1 MKTKK
6 KKILKKKRKRKDK
19 ENKKTKKKQKKSSP
33 AAKAKKA
40 PKMPKK
46 DPNEPKRPLSSFM
59 IFGNKHRAEIK
70 ATNPNVSFGEVGKLL
85 GQKWKAIS
93 EEEKAEMVKEAA
105 ELKAKYVVVYQTY
118 KESDERKQWE
128 AAMMSKF
135 GQIPG
140 VKGAKKKSAG
150 GKGGKKSKKKD
161 GPKRAVGAY
170 AYFMKGERGTI
181 KAANPEATFG
191 ELAGLVS
198 AAWKALDEDGKKPFV
213 TLAEEDKK
221 RAKID
226 KDAWELK
233 EKKEKE
239 ERGEVSSESEDTSS
253 ESDSSDSDDGSGKD

>member
-1 MKTKK
+1 
-6 KKILKKKRKRKDK
+6 
-19 ENKKTKKKQKKSSP
+19 
-33 AAKAKKA
+33 
-40 PKMPKK
+40 
-46 DPNEPKRPLSSFM
+46 
-59 IFGNKHRAEIK
+59 
-70 ATNPNVSFGEVGKLL
+70 
-85 GQKWKAIS
+85 
-93 EEEKAEMVKEAA
+93 
-105 ELKAKYVVVYQTY
+105 
-118 KESDERKQWE
+118 
-128 AAMMSKF
+128 
-135 GQIPG
+135 
-140 VKGAKKKSAG
+140 
-150 GKGGKKSKKKD
+150 KKD